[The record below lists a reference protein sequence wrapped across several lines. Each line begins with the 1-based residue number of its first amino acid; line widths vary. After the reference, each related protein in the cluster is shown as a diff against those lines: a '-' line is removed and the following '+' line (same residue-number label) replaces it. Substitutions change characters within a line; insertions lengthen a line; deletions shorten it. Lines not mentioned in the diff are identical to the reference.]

1 MPCEGATIFADLIGK
16 LDAMRV
22 TCDKCGRGGVYQMQR
37 LILQR
42 GRDAKVIDW
51 LAEITADCPKKL
63 THNMNDQCGARC
75 PDLAK
80 VL

>member
-1 MPCEGATIFADLIGK
+1 MPREGATIFADLIGK

-22 TCDKCGRGGVYQMQR
+22 TCDKCGRGGVYQLQR

-51 LAEITADCPKKL
+51 LDEISADCQKKKAG
-63 THNMNDQCGARC
+63 NMNDPCGARC